1 MACTDRRAKGHHANH
16 GLFPVAKPSCVCMF
30 GNRSPTRHADRMAK
44 FSDGPSQMTSGLK
57 SHGSGLEVSGFRRV
71 ILELCRNAG
80 HLPNLCGHLLVVL
93 GGNSGST
100 DLDRRPGELRATHR
114 IVGFSGTCTFDMAI
128 AECDGQVHDFLMLQ
142 TFNSVRLLVR
152 ECTESTYDCDE
163 GYVFSSSLSLAE
175 FLVVLAFSS
184 TCIS

>member
-1 MACTDRRAKGHHANH
+1 
-16 GLFPVAKPSCVCMF
+16 
-30 GNRSPTRHADRMAK
+30 MAK

-100 DLDRRPGELRATHR
+100 DLDRRPGELRATHQQYNQFR
-114 IVGFSGTCTFDMAI
+114 VELQIIPRDTDILSHVDMGFGYIESV
-128 AECDGQVHDFLMLQ
+128 ENLPLPPNKPSPFLPPQTNLLFPPPKQ
-142 TFNSVRLLVR
+142 TFS
-152 ECTESTYDCDE
+152 
-163 GYVFSSSLSLAE
+163 
-175 FLVVLAFSS
+175 
-184 TCIS
+184 